1 MTSKKT
7 KHQKRLQE
15 IHNKKIK
22 REVRFQR
29 ERFSLW
35 DFIMSFQVE
44 FLIGAIIVCLI
55 IFIPRW
61 DSFMS
66 KQGEKSSEPSIS
78 EEMKQQL
85 LSKYPN
91 GFKLLEIKN
100 LRLTSLDDTLSSE
113 FKIDWA
119 GAQLVRFDSGKI
131 RIQLPSAY
139 HDLTR
144 GVLKRPIVEF
154 QRRHH
159 ELIRVNQLTSF
170 DLLAEMI
177 EDDGN
182 KVVCLFSFEV
192 TK

>member
-1 MTSKKT
+1 MADKKT

-22 REVRFQR
+22 REIRFQPQ
-29 ERFSLW
+29 RFSLW
-35 DFIMSFQVE
+35 DFITSFQVE
-44 FLIGAIIVCLI
+44 LLVGAIIVCII

-61 DSFMS
+61 DSLMS
-66 KQGEKSSEPSIS
+66 KKEKNSLEPSIS
-78 EEMKQQL
+78 QELKQQL

-91 GFKLLEIKN
+91 GFKLLEIKK
-100 LRLTSLDDTLSSE
+100 LSLTSLDDTLSSE

-139 HDLTR
+139 HDLTG
-144 GVLKRPIVEF
+144 GVLKRPVVEF

-159 ELIRVNQLTSF
+159 ELIRVNQFTTF
-170 DLLAEMI
+170 DLLAEII

-182 KVVCLFSFEV
+182 KVACLFSFEV

>member
-1 MTSKKT
+1 MISKKT

-15 IHNKKIK
+15 IHSKKIR

-35 DFIMSFQVE
+35 DFMMHYQLE
-44 FLIGAIIVCLI
+44 LFLGAILIALI

-61 DSFMS
+61 DSLMS
-66 KQGEKSSEPSIS
+66 KQEDKFSEPSIS
-78 EEMKQQL
+78 QELKGQL
-85 LSKYPN
+85 LNKYPN
-91 GFKLLEIKN
+91 GFKLIEIKN
-100 LRLTSLDDTLSSE
+100 LRLTPLDDTLSSE

-119 GAQLVRFDSGKI
+119 GTQLVRFDAGKV

-139 HDLTR
+139 HDLTG
-144 GVLKRPIVEF
+144 GVLKRPVVEF

-170 DLLAEMI
+170 DLLAEII